1 MEASLLEPLWGK
13 NGMHSRVGVLVS
25 LLISCPVTLCSYK
38 LTNVDE
44 GNPCTAFMGAMDQRR
59 LSQSP
64 SCHGVPVC
72 LLLPWTV
79 QHSVFFPTDFAEYPK
94 EYCFGEM
101 VVVTNISYFYYLVII
116 LVKDVYK
123 GSSDHSLL
131 PTRSGYKAF
140 GSRSS
145 NSYF

>member
-1 MEASLLEPLWGK
+1 MEASLLEPFWGK
-13 NGMHSRVGVLVS
+13 NRMHSRVGVLVS
-25 LLISCPVTLCSYK
+25 LLISCPVTLWSYR

-59 LSQSP
+59 LSQSQ

-72 LLLPWTV
+72 LLLPLNSSAFCILSYRFCWV
-79 QHSVFFPTDFAEYPK
+79 PYK

-123 GSSDHSLL
+123 GSSDHALL
-131 PTRSGYKAF
+131 PTR
-140 GSRSS
+140 
-145 NSYF
+145 